1 MQRRFCTG
9 MFIAVALAGPSPLG
23 PIRPALA
30 HDLVQRSDP
39 PANGTVPAGLVPV
52 SIAYTGRID
61 RRRSRLVLLDAS
73 GARRDLDLDVS
84 APPNILRTPASV
96 ELGPGAYVLHW
107 IVLSSDGHLTRG
119 DIRFRVMPA
128 DPPNQVP
135 VPAR

>member
-1 MQRRFCTG
+1 MQRRFCST
-9 MFIAVALAGPSPLG
+9 MVIAMVLAGPSTLG
-23 PIRPALA
+23 PTRQALA

-39 PANGTVPAGLVPV
+39 PANGRVVAGGVPV

-73 GARRDLDLDVS
+73 SARHELDLDVS
-84 APPNILRTPASV
+84 APPNILRTPAPV

-119 DIRFRVMPA
+119 EICFRVMPA
-128 DPPNQVP
+128 DRPGQASAPE
-135 VPAR
+135 R

>member
-9 MFIAVALAGPSPLG
+9 MFIATILGGPSLPG
-23 PIRPALA
+23 PIRRALA
-30 HDLVQRSDP
+30 HDLVRRSDP
-39 PANGTVPAGLVPV
+39 PANGTVLAGAIPV

-73 GARRDLDLDVS
+73 GGRRELDFDVL
-84 APPNILRTPASV
+84 APPNILRTPAPV

-128 DPPNQVP
+128 DPPNQLSVP
-135 VPAR
+135 VR